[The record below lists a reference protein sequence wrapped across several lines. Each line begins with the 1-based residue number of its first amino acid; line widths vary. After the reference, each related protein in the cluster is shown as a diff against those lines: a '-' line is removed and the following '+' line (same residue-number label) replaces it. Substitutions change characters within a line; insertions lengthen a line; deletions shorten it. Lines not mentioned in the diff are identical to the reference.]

1 MSTAELQAKAHA
13 FIEARAWDKALWKFH
28 DTVKHY
34 PSWVEHDDFQR
45 KFNIGVR
52 EIAKES
58 RRLSNDP
65 SGDAVSFSIGEI
77 GGVRFAVGSRDRFVE
92 LPDGDALAYKTIE
105 LILAGRVAMSVEFRA
120 SSNILGDL
128 VPEGIYVVHEFHN
141 DPSIPALFSAFEEA
155 IASHSA
161 RRAQEDADEQNA
173 RLEGKFTF

>member
-1 MSTAELQAKAHA
+1 MSNAELQAKAHA
-13 FIEARAWDKALWKFH
+13 FIESRAWDKILWKFH

-34 PSWVEHDDFQR
+34 PSWVEHDDFER

-58 RRLSNDP
+58 RNLSNDA
-65 SGDAVSFSIGEI
+65 SGDAVSFSIGEL
-77 GGVRFAVGSRDRFVE
+77 GGVRFAVGSRDRFLE
-92 LPDGDALAYKTIE
+92 LPDGDSLAYTTIE

-128 VPEGIYVVHEFHN
+128 EPEGISVVHEFHN

-155 IASHSA
+155 LASYSA
-161 RRAQEDADEQNA
+161 RRANEEADEQSA
-173 RLEGKFTF
+173 RLEGKLTL